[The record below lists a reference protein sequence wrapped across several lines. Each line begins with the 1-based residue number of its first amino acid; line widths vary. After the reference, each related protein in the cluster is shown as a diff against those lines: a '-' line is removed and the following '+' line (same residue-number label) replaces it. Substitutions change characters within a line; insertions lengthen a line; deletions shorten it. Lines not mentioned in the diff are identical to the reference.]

1 MSRIHPRPFLSG
13 VTTSVVVGA
22 VWGLLDALGS
32 WDRTVLF
39 LRADQ
44 VVALLLLGI
53 ASGACVGLLAGLL
66 AGVVPRLRGPLT
78 AGAATLSALTLV
90 ALLARLVREPV
101 LGRDV
106 QILPGGVYSAVGV
119 SILVALVPLVGVVVA
134 SRARPAAAVALWK
147 VWALALV
154 LVTWLTPWTSRP
166 VRQAVAV
173 EEAPNLLLVTLD
185 TFRADHMGALGAT
198 EDPTPRMDDLAR
210 QGALFRR
217 AYSQI
222 PITGPSHMS
231 ILSGTYPWT
240 HETLA
245 NGVAVPDDVPVLP
258 VILGES
264 GYRTAAFVSAFVLD
278 GAFGYGRGFDVY
290 DDALMRPKGVF
301 ELSLLRVYD
310 QLRVRFGDLSDVE
323 RRGDV
328 TVDDALGWLDTVDPR
343 QPFFLWVHLFDPHGP
358 YEPPPPYDS
367 MYYQGDPRD
376 PSVDTMSQATEI
388 AEYLEPSLE
397 GITDLRWPVSQYK
410 GEISYTDAQLG
421 RLVDGVAERSLD
433 EDTVIVVVADHG
445 ESLTEHDYYFNHGAH
460 LYDPSMHV
468 PLFVIAPGT
477 VRPDTTVD
485 AVVENI
491 DLFPT
496 LLELLYQPIPEDLP
510 GQSLVPLMQGDDVG
524 EGQALTI
531 CFDREAN
538 RAKRAFMRYRRLGIR
553 RSSLSFIYR
562 EEGPEEIYDLGRDPG
577 ENDNLAK
584 LANQG
589 FLVQDLAAKAEEI
602 LESAGTGA
610 FERSELSAGTEE
622 RLKSLGY
629 IEDDAPQE
637 ERTPAPA
644 AP

>member
-1 MSRIHPRPFLSG
+1 MSRIPSRPFLAG

-22 VWGLLDALGS
+22 VWGMIDALGA

-44 VVALLLLGI
+44 VAVLLAVGI
-53 ASGACVGLLAGLL
+53 AAGSALGLAAGL
-66 AGVVPRLRGPLT
+66 ASGIVPRLRAPLT
-78 AGAATLSALTLV
+78 SGAVTLSALSLV
-90 ALLARLVREPV
+90 ASLARLVREPV

-119 SILVALVPLVGVVVA
+119 SILVASLPLVAVVVA
-134 SRARPAAAVALWK
+134 DRRRPPAAVALWK
-147 VWALALV
+147 AWALVLV
-154 LVTWLTPWTSRP
+154 LVTWFTPWGSRSGARADAP
-166 VRQAVAV
+166 AD
-173 EEAPNLLLVTLD
+173 APNLLLVTLD

-198 EDPTPRMDDLAR
+198 DDPTPRMDALAS
-210 QGALFRR
+210 QGALFTR

-245 NGVAVPDDVPVLP
+245 NGVAVPADVPVLP

-301 ELSLLRVYD
+301 ELSGLRVYD

-328 TVDDALGWLDTVDPR
+328 TVDDALGWLDTVDPDR
-343 QPFFLWVHLFDPHGP
+343 PFFLWVHRFDPHGP
-358 YEPPPPYDS
+358 YAPPAPYDS
-367 MYYQGDPRD
+367 MYYEGDPRD
-376 PSVDTMSQATEI
+376 PSVDTMSEATDI
-388 AEYLEPSLE
+388 AEYLAPSLQ
-397 GITDLRWPVSQYK
+397 GITDIQWPVSQYK
-410 GEISYTDAQLG
+410 GEVTFTDAQLG
-421 RLVDGVAERSLD
+421 RLLDGVADRGLD

-445 ESLTEHDYYFNHGAH
+445 ESLTEHEYYFNHGAH

-468 PLFVIAPGT
+468 PLFIVAPDS

-485 AVVENI
+485 KVVENI
-491 DLFPT
+491 DLLPT
-496 LLELLYQPIPEDLP
+496 ILELLYQPIPADLP

-524 EGQALTI
+524 DGQALTI

-553 RSSLSFIYR
+553 RANLSFIYR

-577 ENDNLAK
+577 ENENLAK

-589 FLVQDLAAKAEEI
+589 FLVQDLAATAEEL

-629 IEDDAPQE
+629 IEDDEPTE
-637 ERTPAPA
+637 EGTPADA